1 MKLTLKIILKEKVLD
16 YKESNGSYFIR
27 LYKDENVFSA
37 LEEFAKE
44 AKVTCGTLNGI
55 GALKNCELGFYHLD
69 KKAYDRKMFPEE
81 AELLSLVGNL
91 SLLENKPFYHI
102 HTVLGA
108 SDFSTFGGHLFTGE
122 VAVTAEV
129 IFRPLDLEIHRG
141 HEEEIGLN
149 LLQMCGH
156 DH

>member
-1 MKLTLKIILKEKVLD
+1 MD
-16 YKESNGSYFIR
+16 YKESKGSYLIR
-27 LYKDENVFSA
+27 LYKDENVFTA
-37 LEEFAKE
+37 LEQFAQQ
-44 AKVTCGTLNGI
+44 ANVSCGTLNGI

-69 KKAYDRKMFPEE
+69 KKEYDRRIFPEE

-108 SDFSTFGGHLFTGE
+108 ADFSTYGGHLFNAD

-141 HEEEIGLN
+141 HEDDIGLN
-149 LLQMCGH
+149 LLQICGH